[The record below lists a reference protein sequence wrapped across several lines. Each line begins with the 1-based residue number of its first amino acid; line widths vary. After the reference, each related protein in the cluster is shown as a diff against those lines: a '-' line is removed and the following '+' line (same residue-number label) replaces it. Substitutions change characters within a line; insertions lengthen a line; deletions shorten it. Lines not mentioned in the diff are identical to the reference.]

1 MGVQACPREFRNKA
15 GRLGSEG
22 ENSFP
27 CFGRGGGGGLESGRT
42 GFKISR
48 FVARALGESF
58 YPGLPLRRLGLGLL
72 LKDPFQSRWA

>member
-27 CFGRGGGGGLESGRT
+27 CFGRGGGGVWNQDGLDLKFRGSWRGR
-42 GFKISR
+42 
-48 FVARALGESF
+48 
-58 YPGLPLRRLGLGLL
+58 
-72 LKDPFQSRWA
+72 